1 VLHAV
6 NGASSLRSLQLDRSA
21 SRVLPKYAPRMRRAT
36 FVAMTVL
43 AIGLMWSASSEAATQ
58 SKKKYSLRIA
68 LVTRTTDI
76 NNFVDTG
83 PEGPSPGDL
92 YVFEDQIFKTSKSTT
107 AIGTAPGT
115 CVLIDPAALRYQC
128 EITSKLPDGDVS
140 SSGILE
146 LRVGTVSTGAI
157 TGGTGRFRDARGQA
171 TLELGPLE
179 GPHKVT
185 YLLNLHP

>member
-1 VLHAV
+1 MMLVTMTALAV
-6 NGASSLRSLQLDRSA
+6 TLTGSS
-21 SRVLPKYAPRMRRAT
+21 
-36 FVAMTVL
+36 
-43 AIGLMWSASSEAATQ
+43 SSEAATQ
-58 SKKKYSLRIA
+58 SKKKYSVRIA
-68 LVTRTTDI
+68 VVTRATEI
-76 NNFVDTG
+76 NDFVDTG
-83 PEGPSPGDL
+83 PAGPSPGDL
-92 YVFEDQIFKTSKSTT
+92 YVFEDQIFKTTKSTT

-115 CVLIDPAALRYQC
+115 CVLIDPAKLRYQC

-157 TGGTGRFRDARGQA
+157 TGGTGRYRNARGQA

-179 GPHKVT
+179 GPHKAT

>member
-1 VLHAV
+1 
-6 NGASSLRSLQLDRSA
+6 
-21 SRVLPKYAPRMRRAT
+21 MRRVVL
-36 FVAMTVL
+36 VAIAVFAVAL
-43 AIGLMWSASSEAATQ
+43 AGSAPSEATTQ
-58 SKKKYSLRIA
+58 SKKKYSMRIA
-68 LVTRTTDI
+68 VVTRATEI
-76 NNFVDTG
+76 NDFVDTG
-83 PEGPSPGDL
+83 PAGPTPGDL
-92 YVFEDQIFKTSKSTT
+92 YVFEDQIFKTSKSTN

-128 EITSKLPDGDVS
+128 EITSKLPDGDIS

-157 TGGTGRFRDARGQA
+157 TGGTGRFRNARGQA

-179 GPHKVT
+179 GPHKAT